1 MKWYLLVAV
10 SIFSTIL
17 GADTFKSRL
26 HSIEGNLI
34 KFNNGRVAF
43 MEQET
48 VNVPNDEYLEVEVD
62 EKSTLLSLKIIYSKQ
77 ENHFKSFTQRNVTNT
92 RPSFEPTI
100 VQGMKEALQIWHR
113 SNPYWKRVSECT
125 DRAHIWAYEE
135 FKFSGTKSRKVFVFF
150 SPSYINSVRFKWWFH
165 VAPLYNVNDQGKI
178 KELVMDY
185 RYADRP
191 LTIKGWT
198 DLFVYT
204 KRPCKITTKFSDYD
218 GNPSTEDCYLI
229 TESMHYRIPA
239 EIHEQ
244 ELSGRFK
251 TSTNEAEIQAAYR
264 YGFEPKESI

>member
-1 MKWYLLVAV
+1 MKWYVLAV
-10 SIFSTIL
+10 VFFSSSIL
-17 GADTFKSRL
+17 AETFKSRL

-43 MEQET
+43 LGDKNI
-48 VNVPNDEYLEVEVD
+48 NVPPDEYLEVEVD
-62 EKSTLLSLKIIYSKQ
+62 EHSNLLSLKQISSRQ
-77 ENHFKSFTQRNVTNT
+77 ENNFKSFNAQSETN
-92 RPSFEPTI
+92 PPLSFEPTI

-113 SNPYWKRVSECT
+113 SNPYWKRISECT
-125 DRAHIWAYEE
+125 DRAHIWAHEE

-150 SPSYINSVRFKWWFH
+150 TASYINSVRFKWWFH
-165 VAPLYNVNDQGKI
+165 VAPLYSVNDQGKI
-178 KELVMDY
+178 KELAMDY

-191 LTIKGWT
+191 LTVKEWT

-244 ELSGRFK
+244 ELSGRYK